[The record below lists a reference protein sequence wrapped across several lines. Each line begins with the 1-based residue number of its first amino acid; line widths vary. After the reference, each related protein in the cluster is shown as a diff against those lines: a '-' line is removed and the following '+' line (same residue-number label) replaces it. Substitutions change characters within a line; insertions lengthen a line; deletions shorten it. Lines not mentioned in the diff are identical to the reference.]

1 MNYLLPTSLEV
12 GGEDYAIRWDY
23 RAALDVCVAL
33 SDPELTDTERTKVAL
48 NILYVDDIPYAY
60 LQEAIDKLVWYIDCG
75 DIEKNEKPQPK
86 LMDWEQDF
94 QYIAASVNRVL
105 GQEIRGL
112 PFDPVKNIN
121 SLHWWTFVSAYY
133 EIGECTFSQIVS
145 IRNKLA
151 KHKKLDKI
159 EQEFYRDH
167 RQMVDIKT
175 KYTEDEDAF
184 IRSLIGR

>member
-1 MNYLLPTSLEV
+1 MNYSLPTSLEV
-12 GGEDYAIRWDY
+12 DGKEYAIRWDY

-33 SDPELTDTERTKVAL
+33 GDPELTDTERALVAL
-48 NILYVDDIPYAY
+48 KILYIDDIPYTHI
-60 LQEAIDKLVWYIDCG
+60 QEAIDKLVWYIDCG
-75 DIEKNEKPQPK
+75 NTEKSDRPQPK

-94 QYIAASVNRVL
+94 QYIAAPVNRVL
-105 GQEIRGL
+105 GQEIRSL

-121 SLHWWTFVSAYY
+121 SLHWWTFISAYY

-151 KHKKLDKI
+151 KRKKLDKI

-175 KYTEDEDAF
+175 KYTEDENAF
-184 IRSLIGR
+184 IQSLLGR